1 MWLPQSC
8 CNPTLIDCKVNF
20 VYLRDQVIVLKKSPY
35 REHDRQ
41 YVMYGRRHGL
51 LLAAARGTMKPRAK
65 QACHLEPLSLADVMI
80 AKGRNFDQLA
90 VAVSSAQWAV
100 LSGQSGRPG
109 REGRCRTLGSLVV
122 AGAFADLFL
131 KLTRPGVADERLFV
145 LWEELI
151 SCLAELPQEP
161 TALRAQLLFAA
172 ASLKLMDAL
181 GYGPA
186 LRACATCRRPPGPTD
201 AWYAPS
207 LNALICSDC
216 IQTWKEPA
224 VLART
229 HALALMRFMRTSPL
243 SDVLRVGLAV
253 DVAQNVLRLIQEVWK
268 HAPLDREPHGLETI
282 ERILA
287 V

>member
-1 MWLPQSC
+1 M
-8 CNPTLIDCKVNF
+8 
-20 VYLRDQVIVLKKSPY
+20 YLRDQVIVLKKSPY

-51 LLAAARGTMKPRAK
+51 LLAAARGTLKPRAK

-90 VAVSSAQWAV
+90 VAVRS
-100 LSGQSGRPG
+100 RPSN
-109 REGRCRTLGSLVV
+109 RLQKLGALAI

-151 SCLAELPQEP
+151 TCLTELPQEP

-186 LRACATCRRPPGPTD
+186 LRACAVCRRPPGPTD

-216 IQTWKEPA
+216 IQTRQEPA

-229 HALALMRFMRTSPL
+229 HALALLRFMRTSSL

-253 DVAQNVLRLIQEVWK
+253 DVAQNVLRLVQEVWK
-268 HAPLDREPHGLETI
+268 HAPLEREPHGLDTI
-282 ERILA
+282 ERIL
-287 V
+287 VV

>member
-1 MWLPQSC
+1 MY
-8 CNPTLIDCKVNF
+8 I
-20 VYLRDQVIVLKKSPY
+20 RDEVIVLKKVPY

-65 QACHLEPLSLADVMI
+65 QAGHLEPFSIADVMI
-80 AKGRNFDQLA
+80 AKGRNFDQIA
-90 VAVSSAQWAV
+90 VASH
-100 LSGQSGRPG
+100 SGQLQCSVDSDQLGRGG
-109 REGRCRTLGSLVV
+109 RSGRCRTLGSLAV
-122 AGAFADLFL
+122 AGAFADLCL
-131 KLTRPGVADERLFV
+131 KLIRPGVADERLFK

-151 SCLAELPQEP
+151 ACLADLSEEP

-186 LRACATCRRPPGPTD
+186 LRACAVCRRPPGPTD
-201 AWYAPS
+201 AWYAPG
-207 LNALICSDC
+207 LNGLVCSDC
-216 IQTWKEPA
+216 IQTWQEPA
-224 VLART
+224 VLAKA
-229 HALALMRFMRTSPL
+229 HSLAFLRFMRTSPL
-243 SDVLRVGLAV
+243 CDVLRVGLAV
-253 DVAQNVLRLIQEVWK
+253 DVAQNVLRIVQEVWK

-282 ERILA
+282 EHILA